1 MKTKLEKQLN
11 ILRELGANALIENKG
26 ITINGDWNKK
36 YSDCHFFVKKIT
48 GTLDT
53 SQSQQDKDFL
63 KNVTTI
69 GTLDTYNSQ
78 QDKDFLQNVTT
89 IGTLDT
95 HYSQQDKDFLKNA
108 KNEFEPIFIF
118 KDNILAFVL
127 NKNIKKDILIY
138 KIKIVGQFKESW
150 LVVKGNYSAHGETLK
165 KANEDVQFKIVAEKL
180 KKEPIKPD
188 TIITVEYYRIVTGAC
203 REGIRLW
210 LTANNIPHTVTG
222 TGDNMRVVEKT
233 PIKAKDLLP
242 ILEKSHA
249 WGFERF
255 KSLITF

>member
-1 MKTKLEKQLN
+1 M
-11 ILRELGANALIENKG
+11 
-26 ITINGDWNKK
+26 
-36 YSDCHFFVKKIT
+36 
-48 GTLDT
+48 
-53 SQSQQDKDFL
+53 
-63 KNVTTI
+63 
-69 GTLDTYNSQ
+69 
-78 QDKDFLQNVTT
+78 
-89 IGTLDT
+89 
-95 HYSQQDKDFLKNA
+95 
-108 KNEFEPIFIF
+108 
-118 KDNILAFVL
+118 

-165 KANEDVQFKIVAEKL
+165 KANEDLQFKIVAEKL

-249 WGFERF
+249 WGFECF